1 MKLEQFSIF
10 ALYYR
15 LKKEFP
21 NDFKVEIIVDN
32 DVQAEFDDFEPYIDD
47 ILDINIDNKDRV
59 KRKNEVL
66 WPIIDRL

>member
-32 DVQAEFDDFEPYIDD
+32 DVQAEFNDFEPYIDD